1 MKKSIIKI
9 DEKSIVKKQSFR
21 LQTKEIFLTYPQCG
35 DLELN
40 FLRSELEKRLS
51 TYTMKEFVLTREKHE
66 DGGNHIHVFIITKKR
81 TGIENEKY
89 FDIEYKDKI
98 FHPNIQPA
106 RKAGNVL
113 EYILKFVIS
122 KFDENLIFS
131 KGLTHRIDESAT
143 FMSIAESAIG
153 LARAGL
159 IHEALLLYEKEKP
172 DFFVKNHMSLE
183 KSFRGLFLKAQG
195 AVAKFDFGKFVMPDG
210 LKQDLS
216 LAKAQNKSL
225 FLLGEAGTGK
235 TKFIESYCINIL
247 KLTPLI
253 INNFDSIKK
262 FDDNRHNA
270 IIIDDICLK
279 ACDRSTV
286 VKLLD
291 SEDITTFRVTYGSV
305 TIPAN
310 TPRFILSNIELK
322 DLVNFELDEAITRRI
337 LVTNIGGLKLYEIK

>member
-1 MKKSIIKI
+1 MKKSSIKI
-9 DEKSIVKKQSFR
+9 DEKSILKKQSFR

-40 FLRSELEKRLS
+40 FLRSELEKKLS
-51 TYTMKEFVLTREKHE
+51 TYRMKEFVLTREKHE
-66 DGGNHIHVFIITKKR
+66 DGGNHIHVFIITRKK
-81 TGIENEKY
+81 TNIENERY
-89 FDIEYKDKI
+89 FDIEYKDEI

-113 EYILKFVIS
+113 EYILKFVTGKNDINLSFSRGIS
-122 KFDENLIFS
+122 N
-131 KGLTHRIDESAT
+131 RIDEEGA
-143 FMSIAESAIG
+143 FMPLAQAVTALAESGQI
-153 LARAGL
+153 R
-159 IHEALLLYEKEKP
+159 EALLLFKKEKP
-172 DFFVKNHMSLE
+172 DFYMKHHMSLE
-183 KSFRGLFLKAQG
+183 KSLRGLFLKAQG

-210 LKQDLS
+210 LIQDLS

-262 FDDNRHNA
+262 FDDTRHNA

-279 ACDRSTV
+279 GCDRSTV

-322 DLVNFELDEAITRRI
+322 DLVCFELDEAITRRI
-337 LVTNIGGLKLYEIK
+337 IVTNIGGLKLYVIK